1 MDALIWP
8 AFSCG
13 SPLPAS
19 SFVSADHNNVL
30 ELQCCDVPEQWLV
43 GDDLLG
49 KQHDDPDELQQDAS
63 ANDLLPAPPLAQ
75 ERRRKRGRDSGPTTA
90 AGSRPMSHVEGER
103 RRRDRLNRRFCD
115 LRAAVPTVSRMDRA
129 SLLSDAVAYIAELR
143 RRVEQLEKAE
153 AGAAASQLSSHC
165 PLQEGTA
172 LEVRMVVGGNSA
184 ALHLTTTATAAM
196 RHAPARLMAVLR
208 ELDLPVQHA
217 CVCRVG
223 GVTVQDV
230 VVDVPEAG
238 MRGEDRLRAA
248 VLNGL
253 LLQESG

>member
-19 SFVSADHNNVL
+19 PFVSADHNNVL

-49 KQHDDPDELQQDAS
+49 KQHDDPDELEQDAS

-165 PLQEGTA
+165 PLQEGTT
-172 LEVRMVVGGNSA
+172 LEVRMVGGNSA

-208 ELDLPVQHA
+208 E

-230 VVDVPEAG
+230 VVDVPAEAG

>member
-1 MDALIWP
+1 MDTIIWP
-8 AFSCG
+8 SFSG
-13 SPLPAS
+13 SPLPA

-43 GDDLLG
+43 SDDLLV
-49 KQHDDPDELQQDAS
+49 KQHDDPDELQPQAE
-63 ANDLLPAPPLAQ
+63 APPAQ
-75 ERRRKRGRDSGPTTA
+75 QRRRKRGRDSGPTAT
-90 AGSRPMSHVEGER
+90 AGSRPMSHVEAER
-103 RRRDRLNRRFCD
+103 QRRDRLNRRFCN

-153 AGAAASQLSSHC
+153 ADAAASQLSSHC
-165 PLQEGTA
+165 HLQEGTA
-172 LEVRMVVGGNSA
+172 LEVRMVGGNSA
-184 ALHLTTTATAAM
+184 ALHLTTATTAAM

-217 CVCRVG
+217 CVCRVAH
-223 GVTVQDV
+223 VTVQDV

-238 MRGEDRLRAA
+238 MRGEDRLRAL